1 LTTFTRRLQKIG
13 SSILVS
19 LPKEW
24 IDANNLEKSNQV
36 EIETNQNNL
45 SITAHQSIKPTKEIE
60 IQYPLSNEES
70 VVANVTGAYLLG
82 YDLIRIKGKSSIS
95 IKDRESIRSSLR
107 SLVAIEIID
116 EDAKTITA
124 QFLLDESAVNPQK
137 ILKRMSSIVQGMFA
151 DVVQVIQR
159 PDQLTSVADRDSEI
173 NRQYFLLVR
182 LIRSSIVDKRL
193 ATIFNLGNIDIL
205 DYRLAANII
214 ENAGDGVVS
223 ISNTLATGRMQDR
236 LTKILKPHIKL
247 IQELS
252 KDIEEIQNKSV
263 DAFLSNDRSLALT
276 TIQLH
281 KKFLKKTFDLKLERQ
296 TKTRVPPGLADAV
309 SYLDLIK
316 QIENYEKS
324 WSDILDL
331 IQPSYK

>member
-1 LTTFTRRLQKIG
+1 
-13 SSILVS
+13 LVS

-24 IDANNLEKSNQV
+24 IDANNLDKSAQV
-36 EIETNQNNL
+36 EIETMQNNL
-45 SITAHQSIKPTKEIE
+45 SITAHQSTKPTKEIE
-60 IQYPLSNEES
+60 IQYPLSKEES

-137 ILKRMSSIVQGMFA
+137 ILKRMSSIAQGMFI
-151 DVVQVIQR
+151 DVLEILQNPNHHV
-159 PDQLTSVADRDSEI
+159 SVEERDSEI

-182 LIRSSIVDKRL
+182 LIRSAIVDKRL
-193 ATIFNLGNIDIL
+193 AAIFNLGDIDIL

-214 ENAGDGVVS
+214 ENAGDTIVAITHTIHSS
-223 ISNTLATGRMQDR
+223 ITFKNLSPSHL
-236 LTKILKPHIKL
+236 KIIYDVAR
-247 IQELS
+247 
-252 KDIEEIQNKSV
+252 DIEEIQTKSV
-263 DAFLSNDRSLALT
+263 DAFLSNDRILALNG
-276 TIQLH
+276 INLH
-281 KKFLKKTFDLKLERQ
+281 KKLLKKLSGAKINDNAKLKTTEIL
-296 TKTRVPPGLADAV
+296 P
-309 SYLDLIK
+309 YFDLIK
-316 QIENYEKS
+316 QIENYAKS
-324 WSDILDL
+324 WADILDL

>member
-1 LTTFTRRLQKIG
+1 MTTFTRRLQKIG

-24 IDANNLEKSNQV
+24 IDANNLDKSAQV
-36 EIETNQNNL
+36 EIETMQNNL
-45 SITAHQSIKPTKEIE
+45 SITTHQSTKPTKEIE
-60 IQYPLSNEES
+60 IHYPLSKEES

-137 ILKRMSSIVQGMFA
+137 ILKRMSSIAQGMFI
-151 DVVQVIQR
+151 DVLEILQNPKHHV
-159 PDQLTSVADRDSEI
+159 SVEERDSEI

-182 LIRSSIVDKRL
+182 LIRSAIVDKRL
-193 ATIFNLGNIDIL
+193 AAIFNLGDIDIL

-214 ENAGDGVVS
+214 ENAGDTIVS
-223 ISNTLATGRMQDR
+223 ITHTIHSSITFKNLSSSH
-236 LTKILKPHIKL
+236 LKIIYDVAR
-247 IQELS
+247 
-252 KDIEEIQNKSV
+252 DIEEIQTKSV
-263 DAFLSNDRSLALT
+263 DAFLSNDRILALNG
-276 TIQLH
+276 INLH
-281 KKFLKKTFDLKLERQ
+281 KKLLKKLSGAKIDDNAKLKTTEIL
-296 TKTRVPPGLADAV
+296 P
-309 SYLDLIK
+309 YFDLIK
-316 QIENYEKS
+316 QIENYAKS
-324 WSDILDL
+324 WADILDL